1 MSRIREHKMANGLEG
16 NKEYMVGIDTGGT
29 FTDIAVL
36 SSAGELF
43 LNKAATTPHNFSLGI
58 INAVKEVAGTM
69 GTTPQELLRRIDM
82 FKQGCTVA
90 TNALITLS
98 GGKVGFITTKGF
110 EDTTLIMRA
119 IGRADGLPEMEIKHV
134 TKVTKPDPI
143 VPRRLIRGVCERIDY
158 GGEVLIPMN
167 LEEADAA
174 LRFLV
179 EEERVDSIA
188 VSFLFSWL
196 NPAHEL
202 ALLDLIRRM
211 YPGHRLFV
219 TLSHQ
224 LAPVAGEY
232 ARANTV
238 IINAYLGP
246 LVQEY
251 LDGLDRQLKGSGF
264 RGTLMV
270 MQANGGIVHK
280 DQATAVGSL
289 QSGPAGGM
297 IATSYMASLL
307 GHANVIS
314 TDMGGTSFDVG
325 IFTDGYWQYAREPIV
340 QRYRLLQPMID
351 IESIGAGGGTIAYV
365 DSSTGRLMVGP
376 RSAGASPGPVCYNE
390 GGREVTVTDAN
401 VLLGLIDPD
410 YFLGGRKKLNR
421 EKAARAM
428 EEQIAVPLGISTVEA
443 AAGIYDVINSKMSD
457 LIRKQVVRAGH
468 IPEEYVIYAFG
479 GAGPVHA
486 EAYAAELGIDSIYV
500 FPTSAV
506 FSAFGIVTADVIHT
520 LMNTHQVWMPADPR
534 GLNAKIEEMEG
545 ALLAIM
551 EREGFRRD
559 QVSFRRTFFMRYKR
573 QIHDVPVVCPF
584 DRFTPEKVEELQSLF
599 NRNYEELY
607 GEGASFAQAGS
618 EIIAIHVDIIGA
630 TPKPALKKFAVAGP
644 DSSDALKGRRRVY
657 FSGGLRDYLETAIY
671 DYQRLRPGNRIKG
684 PAIVETPITTLVI
697 SPKREAQLDEYMN
710 IVIRL

>member
-1 MSRIREHKMANGLEG
+1 MANGLES
-16 NKEYMVGIDTGGT
+16 NKDYMVGIDTGGT
-29 FTDIAVL
+29 FTDITVL
-36 SSAGELF
+36 TRTGELF
-43 LNKAATTPHNFSLGI
+43 LNKAATTPHDFSQGI
-58 INAVKEVAGTM
+58 LNAVEEVAKSM
-69 GTTPQELLRRIDM
+69 GTTPGELLRRISL
-82 FKQGCTVA
+82 FKQGSTVA
-90 TNALITLS
+90 TNALITRS

-110 EDTTLIMRA
+110 EDTTLVMRA

-143 VPRRLIRGVCERIDY
+143 VPRRLIRGVCERIDFA
-158 GGEVLIPMN
+158 GQILIPIN
-167 LEEADAA
+167 REDAEKA
-174 LRFLV
+174 VRFLV
-179 EEERVDSIA
+179 EEEKVDSIA
-188 VSFLFSWL
+188 VSLLFSWL

-202 ALLDLIRRM
+202 VVMDLIRKL
-211 YPGHRLFV
+211 YPGNGLYV

-224 LAPVAGEY
+224 LSPVAGEY
-232 ARANTV
+232 ARANTA
-238 IINAYLGP
+238 IINCYLGP
-246 LVQEY
+246 LVQKY
-251 LDGLDRQLKGSGF
+251 VDGLDHRLKTSGF
-264 RGTLMV
+264 EGTLMV

-280 DQATAVGSL
+280 DQVTAVGNL

-307 GHANVIS
+307 GHGNVIS

-325 IFTDGYWQYAREPIV
+325 IFTDGYWHYAREPIA
-340 QRYRLLQPMID
+340 QRYRILQPMID

-376 RSAGASPGPVCYNE
+376 RSAGASPGPVCYDE
-390 GGREVTVTDAN
+390 GGKEVTVTDAN
-401 VLLGLIDPD
+401 VLLGLIEPD
-410 YFLGGRKKLNR
+410 YFLGGRKRLNR

-428 EEQIAVPLGISTVEA
+428 EEQIAVPLGLSTVEA

-468 IPEEYVIYAFG
+468 EPEEYVIYSFG

-486 EAYAAELGIDSIYV
+486 EAYAVELGIERIYI

-520 LMNTHQVWMPADPR
+520 LMNTHRVWMPADPAD
-534 GLNAKIEEMEG
+534 LNAKLDEMEG
-545 ALLAIM
+545 ALMTTM
-551 EREGFRRD
+551 EREGFKRD

-573 QIHDVPVVCPF
+573 QVNDVPVLCPF
-584 DRFTPEKVEELQSLF
+584 DRFTPERVAELQTLF
-599 NRNYEELY
+599 NRSYEDLY

-630 TPKPALKKFAVAGP
+630 TPKPSLKKFPLAGA
-644 DSSDALKGRRRVY
+644 DASTALKGQRRVY
-657 FSGGLRDYLETAIY
+657 FSGAVRNYMETAIY

-684 PAIVETPITTLVI
+684 PAIVEAPITTVVI
-697 SPKREAQLDEYMN
+697 SPKREAEVDEYLN